1 MDGKKYLTT
10 LQERQLHFSQHPLNK
25 TPRRTGLTGEG
36 QTLLMASSGHGS
48 VKDTPI
54 LDAGRCSKEIRGVV
68 LGVSGSSV
76 QFSSVATGV

>member
-54 LDAGRCSKEIRGVV
+54 LDAGRRCSKEIRGG
-68 LGVSGSSV
+68 GVSGSSV
-76 QFSSVATGV
+76 QFSSLATGV